1 MTQTNRNKR
10 KEIRRIGISTGGGDC
25 PGLNA
30 VIRAVVK
37 SAILKH
43 GWQVLGIQDSFD
55 GLIWPE
61 KTREL
66 SWDDVSG
73 ILTRGGTILGTTN
86 RHNPLAYQKE
96 NGNQPRD
103 VSDEIVGNARELG
116 LEAIIV
122 AGGDGTIRI
131 SLELYRKGLPVIV
144 VPKTIDN
151 DVFGTD
157 ISVGFDTALHTVV
170 DAIDKIHSSA
180 ESHHRVMLV
189 EVMGRDVGWLA
200 LEAGIAAGAD
210 IILIPEIP
218 FSLEAVC
225 ERIQKREAAGRRFT
239 IIVVAEGI
247 SVPGDS
253 HQDRKNV
260 AKQVADSI
268 IRLTSR
274 DTRVTVLGHI
284 QRGGS
289 PSPFDRILCTRLG
302 VAATDLVARGEFGKM
317 IALEGG
323 GLTTIDLA
331 DAARSIKR
339 IDPKGELVQVA
350 RAVGTSFG
358 DELVDRRWKP
368 LERCVPVE
376 ISV

>member
-1 MTQTNRNKR
+1 MKLTSH
-10 KEIRRIGISTGGGDC
+10 IRRIGISTGGGDC

-37 SAILKH
+37 SAILEH
-43 GWQVLGIQDSFD
+43 RWQVLGIEDSFD

-66 SWDDVSG
+66 CWDDVSG

-86 RHNPLAYQKE
+86 RQNPLAYHKE
-96 NGNQPRD
+96 NGINSSRD
-103 VSDEIVGNARELG
+103 VSDEIVRNARELG
-116 LEAIIV
+116 LDGVIV
-122 AGGDGTIRI
+122 AGGDGTIKI
-131 SLELYRKGLPVIV
+131 ALDLYRKGLPVIV

-170 DAIDKIHSSA
+170 DAIDKVHSSA
-180 ESHHRVMLV
+180 ESHHRVMLI

-218 FSLEAVC
+218 FNLEALC
-225 ERIQKREAAGRRFT
+225 AEIQKRESAGRRFT

-247 SVPGDS
+247 TIPGNSHPDS
-253 HQDRKNV
+253 KSV

-268 IRLTSR
+268 IRVTSR

-289 PSPFDRILCTRLG
+289 PSPFDRIFCTRLG
-302 VAATDLVARGEFGKM
+302 VAATDMLARGEFGKM
-317 IALEGG
+317 IALQGSV
-323 GLTTIDLA
+323 LTPIDLA
-331 DAARSIKR
+331 EAARSIKR
-339 IDPKGELVQVA
+339 VDPNAELVRVA

-358 DELVDRRWKP
+358 DEPVYRRWKP
-368 LERCVPVE
+368 LHPA
-376 ISV
+376 ISQEFSVS

>member
-1 MTQTNRNKR
+1 MKLTSH
-10 KEIRRIGISTGGGDC
+10 IRRIGISTGGGDC

-37 SAILKH
+37 SAILEH
-43 GWQVLGIQDSFD
+43 RWQVLGIEDSFD

-66 SWDDVSG
+66 CWDDVSG

-86 RHNPLAYQKE
+86 RQNPLAYHKE
-96 NGNQPRD
+96 NGINPSRD
-103 VSDEIVGNARELG
+103 VSDEIVRNARELG
-116 LEAIIV
+116 LDGVIV
-122 AGGDGTIRI
+122 AGGDGTIKI
-131 SLELYRKGLPVIV
+131 ALELYRKGLPVIV

-170 DAIDKIHSSA
+170 DAIDKVHSSA
-180 ESHHRVMLV
+180 ESHHRVMLI

-218 FSLEAVC
+218 FSMEALC
-225 ERIQKREAAGRRFT
+225 AQIQKRESAGRRFT

-247 SVPGDS
+247 SIPGDS
-253 HQDRKNV
+253 HYDRQNV
-260 AKQVADSI
+260 AKKVADSI
-268 IRLTSR
+268 IRVTSR

-289 PSPFDRILCTRLG
+289 PSPFDRIFCTRLG
-302 VAATDLVARGEFGKM
+302 VAATDLLARGEFGKM
-317 IALEGG
+317 IALQGSA
-323 GLTTIDLA
+323 LAQIDLA
-331 DAARSIKR
+331 DAVRSIKR
-339 IDPKGELVQVA
+339 VDPKGELVRVA

-358 DELVDRRWKP
+358 DEPVDRR
-368 LERCVPVE
+368 
-376 ISV
+376 

>member
-1 MTQTNRNKR
+1 MKLTSH
-10 KEIRRIGISTGGGDC
+10 IRRIGISTGGGDC

-37 SAILKH
+37 SAILEH
-43 GWQVLGIQDSFD
+43 RWQVLGIEDSFD

-66 SWDDVSG
+66 CWDDVSG

-86 RHNPLAYQKE
+86 RQNPLAYHKE
-96 NGNQPRD
+96 NGINPSRD
-103 VSDEIVGNARELG
+103 VSDEIVRNARELG
-116 LEAIIV
+116 LDGVIV
-122 AGGDGTIRI
+122 AGGDGTIKI
-131 SLELYRKGLPVIV
+131 ALDLYRNGLPVIV

-180 ESHHRVMLV
+180 ESHHRVMLI

-218 FSLEAVC
+218 FNLKALCAE
-225 ERIQKREAAGRRFT
+225 IQKRESAGRRFT

-247 SVPGDS
+247 RIPGNSNADS
-253 HQDRKNV
+253 KNV

-268 IRLTSR
+268 IRVTSR

-289 PSPFDRILCTRLG
+289 PSPFDRIFCTRLG
-302 VAATDLVARGEFGKM
+302 VAATDMVARGEFGKM
-317 IALEGG
+317 IALRGSV
-323 GLTTIDLA
+323 LTPIDLA
-331 DAARSIKR
+331 EAARCIKR
-339 IDPKGELVQVA
+339 VDPNAELVRVA

-358 DELVDRRWKP
+358 DEPVDRRWAAGRVIHSSP
-368 LERCVPVE
+368 IPV
-376 ISV
+376 

>member
-1 MTQTNRNKR
+1 MKLTSH
-10 KEIRRIGISTGGGDC
+10 IRRIGISTGGGDC

-37 SAILKH
+37 SAILEH
-43 GWQVLGIQDSFD
+43 RWQVLGIEDSFD

-66 SWDDVSG
+66 CWDDVSG

-86 RHNPLAYQKE
+86 RQNPLAYHKE
-96 NGNQPRD
+96 NGINSSRD
-103 VSDEIVGNARELG
+103 VSDEIVRNARELG
-116 LEAIIV
+116 LDGVIV
-122 AGGDGTIRI
+122 AGGDGTIKI
-131 SLELYRKGLPVIV
+131 ALELYRKGLPVIV

-170 DAIDKIHSSA
+170 DAIDKVHSSA
-180 ESHHRVMLV
+180 ESHHRVMLI

-218 FSLEAVC
+218 FNLEALC
-225 ERIQKREAAGRRFT
+225 AEIQKRESAGRRFT

-247 SVPGDS
+247 TIPGNSNADS
-253 HQDRKNV
+253 KNV

-268 IRLTSR
+268 IRVTSR

-289 PSPFDRILCTRLG
+289 PSPFDRIFCTRLG
-302 VAATDLVARGEFGKM
+302 VAATDMLARGEFGKM
-317 IALEGG
+317 IALQGSV
-323 GLTTIDLA
+323 LTPIDLA
-331 DAARSIKR
+331 EAARSIKR
-339 IDPKGELVQVA
+339 VDPNAELVRVA

-358 DELVDRRWKP
+358 DEPVYRRWAAGRVIHCSP
-368 LERCVPVE
+368 IPV
-376 ISV
+376 